1 MFIMLFKCAIKT
13 KGAAGPSGLD
23 ADIWKRAIGSKIF
36 GNVSEMTFAMLSHSW
51 QDNFVATILKTLKVY
66 LP

>member
-1 MFIMLFKCAIKT
+1 MLFKCAIKT

-23 ADIWKRAIGSKIF
+23 ADFWKRAIGSKIF

-51 QDNFVATILKTLKVY
+51 QDNFVATI
-66 LP
+66 